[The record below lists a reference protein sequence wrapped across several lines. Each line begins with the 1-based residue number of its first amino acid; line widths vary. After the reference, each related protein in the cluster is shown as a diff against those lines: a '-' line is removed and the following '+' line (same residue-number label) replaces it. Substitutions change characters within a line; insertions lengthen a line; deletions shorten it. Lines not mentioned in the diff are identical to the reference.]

1 MALLSV
7 FEYQRVRVGEPSSDD
22 STPCITRAQAD
33 ILTNQKARLGFEV
46 FKFVNGSAIAAQQYV
61 GVCQIGDLTVEV
73 LPKIDVEVSH
83 VRKNLV
89 AMIAATVDLAIK
101 DGGMAYVGSQS
112 HCILEVLIKLF
123 SEKLFEQLR
132 RGLVRRY
139 ETREENLSVLRGRLD
154 VVQQMRVNIG
164 NPERLYCRYQEL
176 LEDIPLNQIFKAAL
190 RRLLKITRQISSQR
204 LLAELL
210 LMLDT
215 VSDVHVAKLAWQEV
229 HFNRMN
235 ERYRPSY
242 KLAEMFLKNMPPD
255 VTGGRFEGFSLFF
268 DMNVLFEEYIG
279 RTVQRVMRDSGVAV
293 ALQGKGG
300 NQRYVARDS
309 NGSGA
314 FAMKP
319 DIVGVK
325 EGRYEWIVDTKWKM
339 LSQEEWREGVAQSD
353 LYQMYAYASCYD
365 CPKVLLLYPHHHE
378 LGEEAGVRQCFDLNP
393 WATNGIARKEVKV
406 ASVDLRELASV
417 PTQLR
422 SLLEGGQLTQY
433 DWMPAGGRHAAFVV

>member
-7 FEYQRVRVGEPSSDD
+7 FEYQRVRVGESSGDD
-22 STPCITRAQAD
+22 SIPCITRAQAD

-46 FKFVNGSAIAAQQYV
+46 FKFVNGSAVAAQQYV

-73 LPKIDVEVSH
+73 LPKIDVEVCH

-101 DGGMAYVGSQS
+101 DGGMAYVGTQS
-112 HCILEVLIKLF
+112 HCILEILIKLF

-164 NPERLYCRYQEL
+164 NPERLYCRYQEF
-176 LEDIPLNQIFKAAL
+176 LEDIPLNQVFKAAI
-190 RRLLKITRQISSQR
+190 RLLLKVTRQVSSQR

-210 LMLDT
+210 LMLDS
-215 VSDVHVAKLAWQEV
+215 VSDVPVAKLAWQEV
-229 HFNRMN
+229 HFDRMN

-242 KLAEMFLKNMPPD
+242 KLAELFLRNMPPD
-255 VTGGRFEGFSLFF
+255 VTGGRHEGFSLFF

-279 RTVQRVMRDSGVAV
+279 KTVQRVMRDSGVKV
-293 ALQGKGG
+293 SLQGKGG

-309 NGSGA
+309 KGSGA

-319 DIVGVK
+319 DIVGVRD
-325 EGRYEWIVDTKWKM
+325 GSYEWILDTKWKM
-339 LSQEEWREGVAQSD
+339 LSHDEWREGVAQAD

-365 CPKVLLLYPHHHE
+365 CPKVMLLYPHHHE
-378 LGEEAGVRQCFDLNP
+378 LGSESGVRQTFSLNP
-393 WATNGIARKEVKV
+393 WAAIGMPQKNVKV
-406 ASVDLRELASV
+406 ASIDLRELDTV
-417 PTQLR
+417 PTQLS
-422 SLLEGGQLTQY
+422 SLLSDSAYSKDSKKGL
-433 DWMPAGGRHAAFVV
+433 AGGTGEMDA

>member
-7 FEYQRVRVGEPSSDD
+7 FEYQRVRVGESSGDG

-46 FKFVNGSAIAAQQYV
+46 FKFVNGSAVAAQQYV

-101 DGGMAYVGSQS
+101 DGGMAYVGTQS
-112 HCILEVLIKLF
+112 HCILEILIKLF

-164 NPERLYCRYQEL
+164 NPERLYCRYQEF
-176 LEDIPLNQIFKAAL
+176 LEDIPLNQVFRAAI
-190 RRLLKITRQISSQR
+190 RFLLKVTRQVSSQR

-210 LMLDT
+210 LMLDS
-215 VSDVHVAKLAWQEV
+215 VSDVPVAKLAWQEV
-229 HFNRMN
+229 HFDRMN
-235 ERYRPSY
+235 ERYRQSY
-242 KLAEMFLKNMPPD
+242 KLAELFLRNLPPD
-255 VTGGRFEGFSLFF
+255 VTGGRHEGFSLFF

-279 RTVQRVMRDSGVAV
+279 KTVQRVMRDSGVKV
-293 ALQGKGG
+293 SLQGKGG

-309 NGSGA
+309 KGSGA

-319 DIVGVK
+319 DIVGVRD
-325 EGRYEWIVDTKWKM
+325 GNYEWILDTKWKM
-339 LSQEEWREGVAQSD
+339 LSQDEWREGVAQAD

-365 CPKVLLLYPHHHE
+365 CPKVMLLYPHHHE
-378 LGEEAGVRQCFDLNP
+378 LGSEPGVRQTFSLNP
-393 WATNGIARKEVKV
+393 WAAIGMSQKSVKV
-406 ASVDLRELASV
+406 ASIDLRELDAV

-422 SLLEGGQLTQY
+422 LLLNESAY
-433 DWMPAGGRHAAFVV
+433 F

>member
-1 MALLSV
+1 VALLSV
-7 FEYQRVRVGEPSSDD
+7 FEFQRVRVGGEPSGDD

-33 ILTNQKARLGFEV
+33 ILTNQKGRLGFEV

-73 LPKIDVEVSH
+73 LPKIDIDVSH

-101 DGGMAYVGSQS
+101 DGGAAYVGIQS
-112 HCILEVLIKLF
+112 HSVLDILIKLF
-123 SEKLFEQLR
+123 AEKLFEQLK
-132 RGLVRRY
+132 RGLMRRY

-164 NPERLYCRYQEL
+164 NPERLYCRYQEFQ
-176 LEDIPLNQIFKAAL
+176 EDTPLNQVFKATL
-190 RRLLKITRQISSQR
+190 RRLLKVARQISSQR

-215 VSDVHVAKLAWQEV
+215 VSDVPVAKLAWHEV
-229 HFNRMN
+229 HFDRMN
-235 ERYRPSY
+235 ERYRPSF
-242 KLAEMFLKNMPPD
+242 KLAEMFLKNIPPD
-255 VTGGRFEGFSLFF
+255 VTGGRYEGFSLFF

-279 RTVQRVMRDSGVAV
+279 RSAQRVMRASGVTV
-293 ALQGKGG
+293 SLQGKGG

-309 NGSGA
+309 MGNAA

-319 DIVGVK
+319 DIVGVR
-325 EGRYEWIVDTKWKM
+325 EGRYEWILDTKWKM
-339 LSQEEWREGVAQSD
+339 LSQVEWREGVAQAD

-365 CPKVLLLYPHHHE
+365 CSKVLLLYPHHHE
-378 LGEEAGVRQCFDLNP
+378 LGGEPGVRQIFTLNP
-393 WATNGIARKEVKV
+393 WAAIGSIEKKV
-406 ASVDLRELASV
+406 MVVSVDLRDLATV
-417 PTQLR
+417 PVQLR
-422 SLLEGGQLTQY
+422 LLL
-433 DWMPAGGRHAAFVV
+433 D

>member
-7 FEYQRVRVGEPSSDD
+7 FEYQRVRVGESSCDD

-33 ILTNQKARLGFEV
+33 ILTNQKTKLDFEV
-46 FKFVNGSAIAAQQYV
+46 FKYVNGSAVAAQQYV

-73 LPKIDVEVSH
+73 LPKIDVEASH

-101 DGGMAYVGSQS
+101 DGGMAYVGTQS

-123 SEKLFEQLR
+123 SERLFEQLR
-132 RGLVRRY
+132 RGLIRRY

-164 NPERLYCRYQEL
+164 NPERLYCRYQEF

-190 RRLLKITRQISSQR
+190 RRLLKVTRQVSSQR

-215 VSDVHVAKLAWQEV
+215 VSDVPVAKLAWQEV
-229 HFNRMN
+229 HFDRMN
-235 ERYRPSY
+235 ERYRPCY
-242 KLAEMFLKNMPPD
+242 KLVELFLKNMPPD
-255 VTGGRFEGFSLFF
+255 VTGGRYEGFSLFF

-279 RTVQRVMRDSGVAV
+279 RTVQRVMRDSGVTV
-293 ALQGKGG
+293 SLQGKGG

-309 NGSGA
+309 NGNGA

-319 DIVGVK
+319 DIVGARD
-325 EGRYEWIVDTKWKM
+325 GGYEWILDTKWKM
-339 LSQEEWREGVAQSD
+339 LSQDEWREGVAQAD

-365 CPKVLLLYPHHHE
+365 CPKVVLLYPHHHE
-378 LGEEAGVRQCFDLNP
+378 LGSVPGVRQTFDLNP
-393 WATNGIARKEVKV
+393 WAANDMARKKVMV
-406 ASVDLRELASV
+406 ASVDLREIASV

-422 SLLEGGQLTQY
+422 SLLDLGG
-433 DWMPAGGRHAAFVV
+433 

>member
-22 STPCITRAQAD
+22 SSLCITRAQAD
-33 ILTNQKARLGFEV
+33 ILTNQKTRLGFDV

-73 LPKIDVEVSH
+73 LPKIDVEVNH

-112 HCILEVLIKLF
+112 HCILEILIKLF

-164 NPERLYCRYQEL
+164 NPERLYCRYQEF
-176 LEDIPLNQIFKAAL
+176 LEDIPLNQVFKAAI
-190 RRLLKITRQISSQR
+190 RRLLKVTRQISSQR

-210 LMLDT
+210 LMLET
-215 VSDVHVAKLAWQEV
+215 VSDVPVAKLAWQEV
-229 HFNRMN
+229 HFDRMN
-235 ERYRPSY
+235 ERYQPSY
-242 KLAEMFLKNMPPD
+242 RLAEMFLKNMPPD
-255 VTGGRFEGFSLFF
+255 VTGGRHEGFSMFF

-279 RTVQRVMRDSGVAV
+279 RTVQRVMRDSGIAV
-293 ALQGKGG
+293 SLQGKGG

-314 FAMKP
+314 FVMKP
-319 DIVGVK
+319 DIVGVI

-339 LSQEEWREGVAQSD
+339 LSQAEWREGVAQSD
-353 LYQMYAYASCYD
+353 LYQMYAYASCYN
-365 CPKVLLLYPHHHE
+365 CPEVILLYPHHLE
-378 LGEEAGVRQCFDLNP
+378 LGSESGMRQSFELNP
-393 WATNGIARKEVKV
+393 WASSSATKKFVRV
-406 ASVDLRELASV
+406 ASVDLRNLATI
-417 PTQLR
+417 PQQLR
-422 SLLEGGQLTQY
+422 VLL
-433 DWMPAGGRHAAFVV
+433 MHAPLLVPDALIT

>member
-7 FEYQRVRVGEPSSDD
+7 FEYQRVSVGEASSDD

-46 FKFVNGSAIAAQQYV
+46 FKFVNGSAVAAQQYV
-61 GVCQIGDLTVEV
+61 GVCQVGDLTVEV

-89 AMIAATVDLAIK
+89 AMIAATVDMPIK
-101 DGGMAYVGSQS
+101 DGGMAFVGTQS
-112 HCILEVLIKLF
+112 HCILEILIKLF

-132 RGLVRRY
+132 RGLVWRY

-164 NPERLYCRYQEL
+164 NPERLYCRYQEF
-176 LEDIPLNQIFKAAL
+176 LEDIPLNQVFKAAL
-190 RRLLKITRQISSQR
+190 RRLLKGARQISNQR

-215 VSDVHVAKLAWQEV
+215 VSDVPAAKLAWQEV
-229 HFNRMN
+229 HFDRMN

-255 VTGGRFEGFSLFF
+255 VTGGRYEGFSLFF

-279 RTVQRVMRDSGVAV
+279 RTAQRVMRDSGVTV
-293 ALQGKGG
+293 SLQGKGG

-309 NGSGA
+309 KGNGA

-319 DIVGVK
+319 DMVGVR
-325 EGRYEWIVDTKWKM
+325 EGYYEWILDTKWKM
-339 LSQEEWREGVAQSD
+339 LSQVEWREGVAQAD

-378 LGEEAGVRQCFDLNP
+378 LGGEPGVRQTFSLNP
-393 WATNGIARKEVKV
+393 WAANGMTQKEVMV
-406 ASVDLRELASV
+406 ASVDLRELDAV
-417 PTQLR
+417 PRQLH
-422 SLLEGGQLTQY
+422 LLLKGVGLREKI
-433 DWMPAGGRHAAFVV
+433 